1 MTFLGFKITPNGDLV
16 DPETN
21 RVVEHQLMTKELR
34 KGLADQKVNFDEN
47 YFAWNRLVIR
57 YSDVIAFVMHSNRV
71 NMITKLCTVMGLDG
85 SDPDDTYVLTI
96 DNMKKMLAIQMR
108 FR

>member
-1 MTFLGFKITPNGDLV
+1 MCTYVVYSIIALCMF
-16 DPETN
+16 N
-21 RVVEHQLMTKELR
+21 RFTM
-34 KGLADQKVNFDEN
+34 
-47 YFAWNRLVIR
+47 IR
-57 YSDVIAFVMHSNRV
+57 
-71 NMITKLCTVMGLDG
+71 KLCTMMGFDM